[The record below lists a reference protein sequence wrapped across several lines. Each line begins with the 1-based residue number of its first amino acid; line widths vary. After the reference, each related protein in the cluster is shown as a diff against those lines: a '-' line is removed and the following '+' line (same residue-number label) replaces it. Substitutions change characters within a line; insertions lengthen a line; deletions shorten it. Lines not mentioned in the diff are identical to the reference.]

1 MPAPLVAR
9 TPVDSDRIA
18 KWLAYQAAYVR
29 SLPPSWD
36 AAKDTMLISA
46 GGSARYGRGLPGR
59 GIVLDVPLKSLG
71 ITKPVPNVFDRP
83 LVERAVE
90 LLRGRERAA
99 MAVLAALA
107 AVKAGVGE
115 LAPMFV
121 GAITDYN
128 GILNAAGNGK
138 MEMLV
143 CPRTGASITYAAQQ
157 WSHHFSASGWQGTFA
172 FTGALGATAPDATR
186 AGSLMFGFTAPTGG
200 DKAYLVSIGLQP
212 AASNIFQILQLSDVL
227 YECGGIAVTTG
238 TQNLGAAALTR
249 YTSGVGVLCTMTA
262 TTAWSATASTIT
274 LTYTNSGGTG
284 SRSGTIAHV
293 STAGFGSVD
302 RLIPAGRPYM
312 TLQSGDVGVQSVQSL
327 SFGTGLAAGVG
338 ALFLHKPLVLMP
350 GVAADLYA
358 ERDTVQTLDGLI
370 ELVTTS
376 GGNLGCPML
385 MGTTQTT
392 GTITLSLILK
402 VARG

>member
-1 MPAPLVAR
+1 M
-9 TPVDSDRIA
+9 
-18 KWLAYQAAYVR
+18 
-29 SLPPSWD
+29 
-36 AAKDTMLISA
+36 
-46 GGSARYGRGLPGR
+46 
-59 GIVLDVPLKSLG
+59 
-71 ITKPVPNVFDRP
+71 
-83 LVERAVE
+83 VERAVD
-90 LLRGRERAA
+90 LLRGRERMA

-107 AVKAGVGE
+107 AVKCGVGE
-115 LAPMFV
+115 LSPLFV

-128 GILNAAGNGK
+128 GILAAAGNGK
-138 MEMLV
+138 LEMLV

-157 WSHHFSASGWQGTFA
+157 WSHHFSASGFQGTFA
-172 FTGALGATAPDATR
+172 FTGSLGATAPDATR
-186 AGSLMFGFTAPTGG
+186 AGSLMKGFTAPTDG
-200 DKAYLVSIGLQP
+200 DKAYLVAIGMLP
-212 AASNIFQILQLSDVL
+212 AANNVFQILQLSDVL

-238 TQNLGAAALTR
+238 SQSLGTAALTR

-262 TTAWSATASTIT
+262 TTAWSATNSTIT

-284 SRSGTIAHV
+284 SRSGTIAHLNT
-293 STAGFGSVD
+293 SGFGAID

-312 TLQSGDVGVQSVQSL
+312 TLQSGDVGVRSVQSL

-338 ALFLHKPLVLMP
+338 ALFLHKPLALLP
-350 GVAADLYA
+350 GTAADLYV

-376 GGNLGCPML
+376 GGELGCPML
-385 MGTTQTT
+385 LGTANST